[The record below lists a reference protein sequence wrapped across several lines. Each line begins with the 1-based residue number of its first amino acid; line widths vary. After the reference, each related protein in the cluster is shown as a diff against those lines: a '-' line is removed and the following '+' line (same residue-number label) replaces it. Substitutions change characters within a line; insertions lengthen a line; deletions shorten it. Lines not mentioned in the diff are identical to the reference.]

1 MGLKNTYWLFML
13 AGGTAFF
20 ACLPLFASPYTVSLM
35 LSIFSYVI
43 MATAWS
49 MFSGSTRYVSLATA
63 AFFGIGA
70 YMSAIYAETLPF
82 PLVVIIG
89 AAAGFGIALIVG
101 LSTLRLSGV
110 YFVVF
115 TFGLSELIRQF
126 MIWFEINQTR
136 TLVRHVFL
144 DIWPE
149 DLYYYLLVVLVITLA
164 TAYLI
169 GRSRL
174 GLALR
179 TIGEDESAANHAGI
193 NTMLVKVLMFALS
206 AAFISAAGAI
216 LMPRWTYIDPN
227 IAFNP
232 LLSFQVL
239 IMALLGGVSRV
250 WGPALGAV
258 PLVLLFEFLSGEF
271 PRQFSI
277 VLGGCFIFIVYFL
290 PHGAS
295 AVLENVFNKLKRKIS
310 AEAN

>member
-1 MGLKNTYWLFML
+1 MGLKNINLVVLL
-13 AGGTAFF
+13 AGAIALL
-20 ACLPLFASPYTVSLM
+20 ACLPLIVSPYTVSLM

-89 AAAGFGIALIVG
+89 AAVGFGIALVVG

-115 TFGLSELIRQF
+115 TFGLTELIRQF

-144 DIWPE
+144 DLWPG
-149 DLYYYLLVVLVITLA
+149 DLYYYLLVVVVITFA
-164 TAYLI
+164 TAYGI

-216 LMPRWTYIDPN
+216 LMPRWTYIDLTDGLQP
-227 IAFNP
+227 AKGFV
-232 LLSFQVL
+232 QT
-239 IMALLGGVSRV
+239 GYHEQRRV
-250 WGPALGAV
+250 G
-258 PLVLLFEFLSGEF
+258 
-271 PRQFSI
+271 
-277 VLGGCFIFIVYFL
+277 
-290 PHGAS
+290 H
-295 AVLENVFNKLKRKIS
+295 
-310 AEAN
+310 